1 MILTRSQIQER
12 HEARMDSVMDSVPE
26 PKDVASLD
34 DRLVYVKFDVRDI
47 EFTPEG
53 AYYCLG
59 TPEMVRE
66 LLEG

>member
-1 MILTRSQIQER
+1 
-12 HEARMDSVMDSVPE
+12 MDSVMDSVPE
-26 PKDVASLD
+26 PRDVASLD